1 MKKEKHRVVNIIL
14 LVAEFLLLFGFLL
27 LVMWVGSKGGFVFDE
42 EETEQIEETA
52 EPLNITIPTPTTE
65 GTLTVYDEHGEVYFQ
80 YSGEINI
87 LNSGQNGEP
96 VEVEVKVPVTRC
108 SCFDEEGRLKE

>member
-1 MKKEKHRVVNIIL
+1 MKKERYWFIVLGLMV
-14 LVAEFLLLFGFLL
+14 FGFLL
-27 LVMWVGSKGGFVFDE
+27 LVMWVGSKGGFVFG
-42 EETEQIEETA
+42 EETEQIEEMA
-52 EPLNITIPTPTTE
+52 KPLNITIPTPTTE

-80 YSGEINI
+80 YSGAINI

>member
-1 MKKEKHRVVNIIL
+1 MKKEKYRGVNITL
-14 LVAEFLLLFGFLL
+14 LVVEFLLLFGFLL
-27 LVMWVGSKGGFVFDE
+27 LVMWVGSKGGFVSD

-96 VEVEVKVPVTRC
+96 VEVEVKVPVIRC
-108 SCFDEEGRLKE
+108 SCFGEEGRLKE

>member
-1 MKKEKHRVVNIIL
+1 MKKERYWFIVLGLMV
-14 LVAEFLLLFGFLL
+14 FGFLL
-27 LVMWVGSKGGFVFDE
+27 LVMWVGSKGGFVFGK

-96 VEVEVKVPVTRC
+96 VEVEVKVPVTWC
-108 SCFDEEGRLKE
+108 SCFDEEGRLRE